1 MESEAWEEGQVEEAL
16 RVRQFENP
24 PSPEDFST
32 EIEPTNV
39 PAVIHGAVKD
49 WKAFSKWNPFNGGL
63 DYLEEKAGSAVV
75 EAMYSKSAPVFY
87 GNLRSHERVP
97 IPFSTFIASCKL
109 YLQKVNV
116 VSTSTTVTEES
127 SLEPSYSKE
136 VCSTSVDTSDQ
147 FYIAQVP
154 ILNTESKERCQLEI
168 LREDIQ
174 MPVFIGMKT
183 LASVNL
189 WMNRTRSRSSTHYD
203 PHHNLLC
210 VVAGSKEVVLWPPS
224 ACPFLYPMPIY
235 GEASNHS
242 AVDIENPNLS
252 FHGRAKHSKQ
262 YSQKIILH
270 SGDALFIPEGW
281 FHQVDSNE
289 LTIAVNFWWKSNM
302 MSSML
307 EHMDGYY
314 LRRILS
320 RLVDKEMNQ
329 MLRNSMVHNFK
340 GDHDF
345 DSNHQKE
352 GSKGICG
359 KHGLLQ
365 QLEPHALRLLYELL
379 SLVHDTVKAS
389 GQDQAVDSNSL
400 KDLSVNSRA
409 EYKQIATDGSC
420 LMENDPVASIF
431 LAVEPLLLHRILLVL
446 VHHFP
451 RSLEALILHMLSPTA
466 AEVLTRKFDGM
477 DQQTTKE
484 QQDEFYQLFYSIF
497 DDQYAAMDSILNG
510 KELFAFQAFRNVL
523 DQYLGVSINKPK

>member
-1 MESEAWEEGQVEEAL
+1 MEAEAKEEGRVEQAL
-16 RVRQFENP
+16 QVRQFENP
-24 PSPEDFST
+24 PSAEDFST

-39 PAVIHGAVKD
+39 PAVFHGAVKD

-75 EAMYSKSAPVFY
+75 EAMHSKSAPVFF
-87 GNLRSHERVP
+87 GDLRSHERVA
-97 IPFSTFIASCKL
+97 IPFSAFIASCKL
-109 YLQKVNV
+109 YLHKVDV

-136 VCSTSVDTSDQ
+136 VFSTSDTSDQ

-174 MPVFIGMKT
+174 MPLFIGMKT
-183 LASVNL
+183 LASVNF
-189 WMNRTRSRSSTHYD
+189 WMNRTRSRSSNHYD

-252 FHGRAKHSKQ
+252 FHVRAKHSKQ
-262 YSQKIILH
+262 YSQTIVLH

-281 FHQVDSNE
+281 FHQVDSDE
-289 LTIAVNFWWKSNM
+289 LTIAVNFWWKSNL
-302 MSSML
+302 MSRML

-320 RLVDKEMNQ
+320 RLVDKEMDQ
-329 MLRNSMVHNFK
+329 ILHNSMVCNFK
-340 GDHDF
+340 GRENHAVTHEDSEGIHVF
-345 DSNHQKE
+345 DSNHQRE
-352 GSKGICG
+352 GSKVNRD

-365 QLEPHALRLLYELL
+365 QLEPHALHLLYELL
-379 SLVHDTVKAS
+379 SLVHDAVKVS
-389 GQDQAVDSNSL
+389 GQDQAVDSNYS
-400 KDLSVNSRA
+400 KDLSVNPRA
-409 EYKQIATDGSC
+409 EYNQITTDSSC
-420 LMENDPVASIF
+420 LMEHDPVANIF
-431 LAVEPLLLHRILLVL
+431 WAVEPLLLQRILLVM
-446 VHHFP
+446 VNHFP
-451 RSLEALILHMLSPTA
+451 RTLEALILHMLSPTA
-466 AEVLTRKFDGM
+466 AEVLTRKFDEM
-477 DQQTTKE
+477 DQLSTKE

-510 KELFAFQAFRNVL
+510 KELFNFQMLRN
-523 DQYLGVSINKPK
+523 